1 MDYLE
6 GGCKPKKASGTRWI
20 AHKLNAMKMILDKW
34 GLYIVHL
41 EHLSQG
47 KSIKAK
53 DCSKLIG
60 YLNKW
65 KQGGIPLM
73 LAFFIDLL
81 QIPSILSK
89 CFQDE
94 KIDPVYAMQCLN
106 KADERFELFT
116 QKKFDKLPHVEDLL
130 KRVVEKD
137 GEFFYQDVKLP
148 GFEIAKNSLKNQKA
162 FFTDKINKRTT

>member
-1 MDYLE
+1 MLLRIYYLYQKAPKKLRQLRDLRETFKGTMDYLE

-34 GLYIVHL
+34 GLNMVHL
-41 EHLSQG
+41 EHLSQD

-65 KQGGIPLM
+65 KQGRISLM

-81 QIPSILSK
+81 EIPSILSK

-106 KADERFELFT
+106 KADERFELFA
-116 QKKFDKLPHVEDLL
+116 QKNFEKLPHVKDLL
-130 KRVVEKD
+130 KRMVEKD
-137 GEFFYQDVKLP
+137 GEFF
-148 GFEIAKNSLKNQKA
+148 
-162 FFTDKINKRTT
+162 

>member
-1 MDYLE
+1 
-6 GGCKPKKASGTRWI
+6 
-20 AHKLNAMKMILDKW
+20 MILDKW
-34 GLYIVHL
+34 GVYIVHL
-41 EHLSQG
+41 EHLSQD
-47 KSIKAK
+47 KPRKAK
-53 DCSKLIG
+53 DHSKLIG
-60 YLNKW
+60 YLNEW
-65 KQGGIPLM
+65 KQRRIPLM

-81 QIPSILSK
+81 EILFILSK

-116 QKKFDKLPHVEDLL
+116 QKKFKKLPHMKDLL

-148 GFEIAKNSLKNQKA
+148 GFEISKN
-162 FFTDKINKRTT
+162 